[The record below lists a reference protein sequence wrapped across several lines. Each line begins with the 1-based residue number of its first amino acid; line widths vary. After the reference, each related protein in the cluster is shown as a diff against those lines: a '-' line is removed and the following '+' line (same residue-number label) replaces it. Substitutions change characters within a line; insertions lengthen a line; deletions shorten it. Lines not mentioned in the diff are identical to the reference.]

1 MWHQHPHQAVSQDL
15 FHSSFMGMSLPA
27 PRRLLELACQSLL
40 RDEASA
46 IAALEWLPVE
56 LFPPLFMAAFAG
68 KHSKVLK
75 AMVQAWPFPCLPLGA
90 LMNHRQPHQDIL
102 QAVLEG
108 LDALLAQETRPR
120 RWILQVLNLQKRVH
134 QEFWIV
140 WAGTRAHVCSL
151 LEPEAPQPRRKR
163 GKVHS
168 LTARPNSPLA
178 PVEVLVDLCLKKGV
192 LDESLSYLI
201 KKVSE
206 RRGLLHLCCK
216 KLKVFAMSKQNI
228 NILDMVQLDSVQDL
242 EVNCTWKLSTLRK
255 FAPYL
260 GQMGNL
266 RRFLLSHVFT
276 SSHTTLEQ
284 EEQCVSLVSSQFLSL
299 PHLQELYLDDVSIL
313 KGCLDEILRCLK
325 TPLEA
330 LSITNCLLFERDLR
344 HLSQHL
350 NVSQLKSLSFSGLN
364 LTNISSG
371 SLQFLLE
378 RASPTLQDLDLDEC
392 GIMDP
397 QFLDI
402 LPALSHC
409 SQLMTLSFCENPI
422 SMTILEDLPRH
433 IVGLSKLYCVIYAA
447 PLESYEERSGTI
459 NLGRLAQMH
468 AVLKQMLQQ
477 LGRPGMVWLC
487 AYPCPHCGCRTFHDP
502 TPIL

>member
-134 QEFWIV
+134 QEFWIL
-140 WAGTRAHVCSL
+140 WDITRAQVCSL

-313 KGCLDEILRCLK
+313 KGRLDEILRCLK
-325 TPLEA
+325 TPLET

-378 RASPTLQDLDLDEC
+378 RASPTLQDLDWDEC

-422 SMTILEDLPRH
+422 SMTVLEDLPRH

>member
-1 MWHQHPHQAVSQDL
+1 
-15 FHSSFMGMSLPA
+15 HSSFMGMSLPA
-27 PRRLLELACQSLL
+27 PHRLLELACQSLL

-46 IAALEWLPVE
+46 IAALEWLPME
-56 LFPPLFMAAFAG
+56 LFPPLFITAFTG
-68 KHSKVLK
+68 KHSRVLK

-90 LMNHRQPHQDIL
+90 LMNHRQSYQDIL

-108 LDALLAQETRPR
+108 LDAMLAQDPRPR
-120 RWILQVLNLQKRVH
+120 RCKLQVLNLQKRVH
-134 QEFWIV
+134 LEFWMV

-151 LEPEAPQPRRKR
+151 LEPEALQPMRNRR
-163 GKVHS
+163 KVHS
-168 LTARPNSPLA
+168 LRARPNPPLA
-178 PVEVLVDLCLKKGV
+178 PVEVLIDLCLKKGV

-206 RRGLLHLCCK
+206 RRGLLHLCSK
-216 KLKVFAMSKQNI
+216 KLKVFAMSKQNT

-284 EEQCVSLVSSQFLSL
+284 EKQCVGLVTSQFLNL
-299 PHLQELYLDDVSIL
+299 PHLQELNLDDVSIL
-313 KGCLDEILRCLK
+313 RGHLDEILRCLK
-325 TPLEA
+325 SPLET
-330 LSITNCLLFERDLR
+330 LSITNCLLFERDFR

-364 LTNISSG
+364 LTIISSR

-392 GIMDP
+392 GIMDH

-409 SQLMTLSFCENPI
+409 SQLTTLSFCENPI
-422 SMTILEDLPRH
+422 SMTVLEDLFRH
-433 IVGLSKLYCVIYAA
+433 VVGLSKLSCVIYAA
-447 PLESYEERSGTI
+447 PVESYEETSSYI

-468 AVLKQMLQQ
+468 AVLKHMLQE

>member
-1 MWHQHPHQAVSQDL
+1 
-15 FHSSFMGMSLPA
+15 MGMSLAA
-27 PRRLLELACQSLL
+27 PRRLLELASQSQL
-40 RDEASA
+40 RDEAWA
-46 IAALEWLPVE
+46 IAALEWLPME
-56 LFPPLFMAAFAG
+56 LFPPLFMTAFAG
-68 KHSKVLK
+68 KHSRVLK
-75 AMVQAWPFPCLPLGA
+75 AMVQAWTFPCLPLGA
-90 LMNHRQPHQDIL
+90 LMNHRQPYQDIL

-108 LDALLAQETRPR
+108 LDALLAQDTRPR
-120 RWILQVLNLQKRVH
+120 RWKLQVFNLQKRVH
-134 QEFWIV
+134 QEFWIM

-151 LEPEAPQPRRKR
+151 LEPEALQPMRNRR
-163 GKVHS
+163 KVHS
-168 LTARPNSPLA
+168 LRARPYPPLG
-178 PVEVLVDLCLKKGV
+178 PMEVLIDLCLKKGV

-216 KLKVFAMSKQNI
+216 KLKVFAMSKQNT

-266 RRFLLSHVFT
+266 CRFLLSHVFT

-284 EEQCVSLVSSQFLSL
+284 EEQCVGLVTSQFLSL
-299 PHLQELYLDDVSIL
+299 PHLQELNLEDVSIL
-313 KGCLDEILRCLK
+313 RGCLDEILRCLK
-325 TPLEA
+325 TPLET

-350 NVSQLKSLSFSGLN
+350 NVSQLKGLSFSGLN
-364 LTNISSG
+364 LTTISSG

-402 LPALSHC
+402 LPALRHC
-409 SQLMTLSFCENPI
+409 SQLTTLSFCENPI
-422 SMTILEDLPRH
+422 SMTILEDLLRH
-433 IVGLSKLYCVIYAA
+433 IIGLSKLNCVIYAA
-447 PLESYEERSGTI
+447 ALESYEEMSSII
-459 NLGRLAQMH
+459 NLGQLAQMH
-468 AVLKQMLQQ
+468 ALLKHMLQEFGW
-477 LGRPGMVWLC
+477 LGMVWLC
-487 AYPCPHCGCRTFHDP
+487 AYPYPHCGCRTFHDP

>member
-75 AMVQAWPFPCLPLGA
+75 AMVQAWPFPCLPLWA

-313 KGCLDEILRCLK
+313 KGRLDEILRCLK
-325 TPLEA
+325 TPLET

-422 SMTILEDLPRH
+422 SMTVLEDLPHH
-433 IVGLSKLYCVIYAA
+433 IVGLSKLYCVISAA

>member
-313 KGCLDEILRCLK
+313 KGRLDEILRCLK
-325 TPLEA
+325 TPLET

-422 SMTILEDLPRH
+422 SMTVLEDLPRH

>member
-313 KGCLDEILRCLK
+313 KGRLDEILRCLK
-325 TPLEA
+325 TPLET

-422 SMTILEDLPRH
+422 SMTVLEDLPRH
-433 IVGLSKLYCVIYAA
+433 IIGLSKLYCVIYAA

>member
-1 MWHQHPHQAVSQDL
+1 
-15 FHSSFMGMSLPA
+15 MGMSLPA
-27 PRRLLELACQSLL
+27 PRRLLELACQSVL

-75 AMVQAWPFPCLPLGA
+75 AMMQAWPFPCLPLGA

-313 KGCLDEILRCLK
+313 KGRLDEILRCLK
-325 TPLEA
+325 TPLET

-378 RASPTLQDLDLDEC
+378 RASPTLQDLDWDEC

-422 SMTILEDLPRH
+422 SMTVLEDLPRH